1 MKNITIDRS
10 QENIKTYYNNLLG
23 KHLTL
28 REFSAIDFRDV
39 SYYCNKN
46 STVRVVGCPNLH
58 KEGGVVYIF
67 KSNKEDVEDYTLVR
81 EIKCLDPGKFG
92 YRINLLLDSKCKYK
106 NVLVVTNL
114 SESENVLSTYVY
126 NNIFGKRIN
135 YVAIIN
141 HKAFQHVSDVKL
153 LLKKDAF
160 NTATLLVL
168 SKGKNENNPNTNKNW
183 ERIKLIIKQY
193 NIHCT
198 HEE

>member
-46 STVRVVGCPNLH
+46 STVRAVGCPNLH

-67 KSNKEDVEDYTLVR
+67 KSDKEDVEDYTLVR
-81 EIKCLDPGKFG
+81 EIKCPNAGKFG

-106 NVLVVTNL
+106 NILVVTNL
-114 SESENVLSTYVY
+114 SESENTLHTYVY
-126 NNIFGKRIN
+126 NNIFGKRGR

-141 HKAFQHVSDVKL
+141 HKAFQHISDVKL

-160 NTATLLVL
+160 NTVTLLVL
-168 SKGKNENNPNTNKNW
+168 SKGKNENEHRTNKYW
-183 ERIKLIIKQY
+183 ERIKLAIERY
-193 NIHCT
+193 SVCYE